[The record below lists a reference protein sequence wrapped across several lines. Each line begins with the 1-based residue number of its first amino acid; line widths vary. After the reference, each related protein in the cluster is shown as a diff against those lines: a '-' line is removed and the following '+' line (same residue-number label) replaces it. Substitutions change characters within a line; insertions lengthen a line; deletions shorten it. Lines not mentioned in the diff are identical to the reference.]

1 MPGLGTQPLQAGE
14 VGQRV
19 RFGPCQLFGHQHMFK
34 VLAKAHGVQHVL
46 GVQPRCVGHHA
57 HADVM
62 GLGMLQQAQQAR
74 HRFKRRRH
82 CAEQRFLAVGQRLA
96 LFDAGAAEQL
106 GEQLAVG
113 AAADL
118 GVELRLAQLAAV
130 VFAQQLAKGL
140 QVQGV
145 SVGEGTVKVEQQ
157 GGQHGISR

>member
-1 MPGLGTQPLQAGE
+1 MDRLHWL
-14 VGQRV
+14 
-19 RFGPCQLFGHQHMFK
+19 
-34 VLAKAHGVQHVL
+34 
-46 GVQPRCVGHHA
+46 
-57 HADVM
+57 
-62 GLGMLQQAQQAR
+62 
-74 HRFKRRRH
+74 KRRRH
-82 CAEQRFLAVGQRLA
+82 RTKQRFLAVGQRLA
-96 LFDAGAAEQL
+96 LFDTGAAEQL